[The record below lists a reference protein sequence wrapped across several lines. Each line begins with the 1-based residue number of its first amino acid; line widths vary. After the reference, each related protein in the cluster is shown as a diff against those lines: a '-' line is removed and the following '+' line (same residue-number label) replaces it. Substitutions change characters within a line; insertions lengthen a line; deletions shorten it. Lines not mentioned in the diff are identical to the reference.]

1 MHAPKNAG
9 RLVGLLYLLVSIP
22 GFFWLIYVPHKLI
35 VRGDAS
41 LTATNIAAHETLFR
55 AGLACDVLGEILLL
69 WVVLA
74 LYDLFKTSAIVRP
87 QSCSASSPSP
97 FPSPYSTTS
106 TPSPPHPHPRRR
118 LPLRIR

>member
-74 LYDLFKTSAIVRP
+74 LYDLFKNVSHRQAAIMFGLFAISVP
-87 QSCSASSPSP
+87 ITLLNDLNAIAASSSSTAPTS
-97 FPSPYSTTS
+97 SPY
-106 TPSPPHPHPRRR
+106 
-118 LPLRIR
+118 

>member
-1 MHAPKNAG
+1 MHSPKNAG

-41 LTATNIAAHETLFR
+41 LTATNIAAHETLFH
-55 AGLACDVLGEILLL
+55 AGLACDVLGEILFL

-74 LYDLFKTSAIVRP
+74 LYDLFKNVSHRQAAIMFGLFAISVP
-87 QSCSASSPSP
+87 ITLLNDLNAIAASSSSTAPTS
-97 FPSPYSTTS
+97 SPY
-106 TPSPPHPHPRRR
+106 
-118 LPLRIR
+118 